1 MADVFEEVEEQLRS
15 ARYQTIFRK
24 GWPIALG
31 VLVIA
36 LVVAL
41 AIWGFQAQRDARSGQ
56 ASETYNTALEALSR
70 GDKAAAEKGFGDV
83 ARSGPPA
90 YKTLAL
96 MQQAA
101 LRLSDKKTTEAV
113 ALLDEA
119 AKAAPTPLLGD
130 AAQLKAALA
139 LLDTAPL
146 ADIEKR
152 LTPLAADKRPYRPLA
167 REALAIARLNAGK
180 IDQAKSELNALDLS
194 LDAPEDV
201 RVRAQAIG
209 ALIQAG
215 TAGSVASVAK
225 AAATLPPAPP
235 GPPPGALPQLQSAP
249 PQAGPPQSGAP
260 ESGPPGAPP
269 QPGAPS

>member
-31 VLVIA
+31 ALLIA

-41 AIWGFQAQRDARSGQ
+41 GIWGFQAQRNAQSGQ
-56 ASETYNTALEALSR
+56 ASETYNRGLEALSR
-70 GDKAAAEKGFGDV
+70 GDKAAAEKEFGDV
-83 ARSGPPA
+83 ARSGPAA

-96 MQQAA
+96 MQQAG
-101 LRLSDKKTTEAV
+101 LRMADKKTSEAV
-113 ALLDEA
+113 ALLDQA

-152 LTPLAADKRPYRPLA
+152 LTPLTADKRPYRPLA

-180 IDQAKSELNALDLS
+180 IDQAKAELSALDLT

-201 RVRAQAIG
+201 RVRAQAVG

-215 TAGSVASVAK
+215 TASSVAGVAK
-225 AAATLPPAPP
+225 AAAALPPAPP
-235 GPPPGALPQLQSAP
+235 GPPPGAIPQLQSAP
-249 PQAGPPQSGAP
+249 PQAGPEGA
-260 ESGPPGAPP
+260 SS